1 MALQVILLQD
11 VTQYAMP
18 FAEGGMTQVVPQVL
32 ALTAQSRGLLVFQVA
47 VQLGYRCSGL
57 LLEI

>member
-1 MALQVILLQD
+1 MALQVILPQD

-32 ALTAQSRGLLVFQVA
+32 SLTAQSWDLVVFQVV
-47 VQLGYRCSGL
+47 VQLG
-57 LLEI
+57 

>member
-32 ALTAQSRGLLVFQVA
+32 SLTAQSRGLLVFQVA
-47 VQLGYRCSGL
+47 VQLR
-57 LLEI
+57 